1 MPDNDFPMGMT
12 EPYIPEVLPVLPLK
26 DTVIYP
32 HIIVPLL
39 ITREEYVKLID
50 DALTAD
56 RLVAAMASKEE
67 VETPEPSQIYDIGTA
82 AAIIRM
88 LKLPD
93 GSMQLFVQGVQRIRI
108 VEYVESQPYLK
119 AKVEKAQEI
128 IEESVELEGIARN
141 VLTQFKKMISLAPY
155 LPNEIFIAAMN
166 IAEPNNLADFIASN
180 INIDLEEKQE
190 LLEALD
196 VKDRLEKLTVFLNKE
211 IEILEIGS
219 KIQSEV
225 QTEMSKSQREYFLR
239 EQLKAIQKEL
249 GEVDER
255 TLEINEF
262 REKIEQSGMPEGA
275 RKEAEREMDR
285 LAKMPVAA
293 AEYTVARTYLEWLTS
308 LPWNLST
315 EDNLDIKRAR
325 KVLDEDHYDLDKVKD
340 RIVEYLAVRKLK
352 EDMKGPIFCFV
363 GPPGVGKT
371 SLGQSI
377 ARALGRKFVRISLGG
392 MHDEAEIRGHR
403 RTYIGALPGRI
414 VRGIQ
419 RAGSNNPVFMLDEV
433 DKIGA
438 DFRGDPAS
446 ALLEVLD
453 PEQNHSFSDH
463 YLDVDFDLSK
473 VMFITTANTPIPI
486 HPALLDRM
494 EVLELPG
501 YTEVEKVHIAL
512 DHLLPRQFEFHGLKK
527 SQIAISEGALSAII
541 RSYTR
546 EAGVRNLERE
556 IATVC
561 RKVAKDIASGKRR
574 SRKITEKDLHELLG
588 PSRFRFEVLEEADEV
603 GVATGLAWTEAGG
616 DVLFVESQV
625 MPGDGD
631 LILTGKL
638 GDVMQESAKA
648 ALTYCRSV
656 ADRYGVESGFFKNND
671 MHVHVPAGAIP
682 KDGPSAGVTIATALM
697 SSITQRKVRKEVG
710 MTGEITLRGK
720 VLPIGGLKEKVLAA
734 HRAGV
739 KKVIIPEENQ
749 KYLEEIPAFIR
760 RDLKFVP
767 VKHIEEVFKIALH
780 PDGKAS
786 GTKAAKTAA
795 AVAEKRPAVKKAS
808 KTSKPAAK
816 KAPKPAAKKASKT
829 SKPATKKASKTSKPA
844 AKKAPKPA
852 AKKASKTSKPAAK
865 KASKPAAKKAVARK
879 GRAAKKA

>member
-1 MPDNDFPMGMT
+1 MPDNDIALGMQ
-12 EPYIPEVLPVLPLK
+12 EPYIPDILPVLPLK
-26 DTVIYP
+26 ETVIYP

-56 RLVAAMASKEE
+56 RLVAAVASKEE
-67 VETPEPSQIYDIGTA
+67 VEAPEPEQVYNIGTA

-108 VEYVESQPYLK
+108 LEYVQRQPHLK
-119 AKVEKAQEI
+119 ARVEKVKEVV
-128 IEESVELEGIARN
+128 EESVELEGIARN
-141 VLTQFKKMISLAPY
+141 VLTQFKKMVFLAPY

-166 IAEPNNLADFIASN
+166 IGEPNNLADFIASN
-180 INIDLEEKQE
+180 INIEMEEKQE
-190 LLEALD
+190 LLETLD
-196 VKDRLEKLTVFLNKE
+196 VKERLEKLTVFLNKE

-219 KIQSEV
+219 RIQSEV

-255 TLEINEF
+255 TMEISEF
-262 REKIEQSGMPEGA
+262 REKMDEIGIPEAA
-275 RKEAEREMDR
+275 RKEAERELDR

-308 LPWNLST
+308 LPWNVST

-325 KVLDEDHYDLDKVKD
+325 QVLDEDHYDLDKVKD

-352 EDMKGPIFCFV
+352 EDMKGPILCFV

-377 ARALGRKFVRISLGG
+377 ARALGRNFVRISLGG

-414 VRGIQ
+414 IRGIQ

-501 YTEVEKVHIAL
+501 YTEVEKVHIAM
-512 DHLLPRQFEFHGLKK
+512 DHLLPRQFEAHGLKK
-527 SQIAISEGALSAII
+527 SQITITEEALRGII

-561 RKVAKDIASGKRR
+561 RKVATSIASGKRK
-574 SRKITEKDLHELLG
+574 SRKIGEKDLHELLG
-588 PSRFRFEVLEEADEV
+588 PSKFRFEVLEEDDEV

-625 MPGDGD
+625 MPGEGD

-656 ADRYGVESGFFKNND
+656 ADRYGVEPGFFRNND

-682 KDGPSAGVTIATALM
+682 KDGPSAGVTMATALM
-697 SSITQRKVRKEVG
+697 SSITGRKVRKEVG

-739 KKVIIPEENQ
+739 KRIIIPEENQ

-760 RDLKFVP
+760 KDLKFVP
-767 VKHIEEVFKIALH
+767 VKHIEEVLKVALH
-780 PDGKAS
+780 PDGKAP
-786 GTKAAKTAA
+786 
-795 AVAEKRPAVKKAS
+795 RPASAR
-808 KTSKPAAK
+808 PRAAK
-816 KAPKPAAKKASKT
+816 KPAK
-829 SKPATKKASKTSKPA
+829 
-844 AKKAPKPA
+844 
-852 AKKASKTSKPAAK
+852 KPAAK
-865 KASKPAAKKAVARK
+865 KASKPAVKKSAKAAVSK
-879 GRAAKKA
+879 AAKKASRPAAKKGSKPVSKARKASGKATGEA

>member
-1 MPDNDFPMGMT
+1 VPDNDFPMGMT
-12 EPYIPEVLPVLPLK
+12 EPYIPDILPVLPLK
-26 DTVIYP
+26 DSVIYP

-39 ITREEYVKLID
+39 IDREELVKLID

-56 RLVAAMASKEE
+56 RLVAAVASREE
-67 VETPEPSQIYDIGTA
+67 VDSPQPEQIYDIGTA

-108 VEYVESQPYLK
+108 AEYIQKEPYLT
-119 AKVEKAQEI
+119 AKVKKVKEK
-128 IEESVELEGIARN
+128 IEPTVELEGLARN
-141 VLTQFKKMISLAPY
+141 VLTQFKNMVSLAPY

-166 IAEPNNLADFIASN
+166 ISEPNNLADFIASN
-180 INIDLEEKQE
+180 INITLQEKQE
-190 LLEALD
+190 LLETLD

-211 IEILEIGS
+211 LEILEIGS
-219 KIQSEV
+219 KIQSQV

-239 EQLKAIQKEL
+239 EQMKAIQSEL

-255 TLEINEF
+255 TMEINEF
-262 REKIEQSGMPEGA
+262 REKMEEIGMPEEA
-275 RKEAEREMDR
+275 KKEAERELDR

-308 LPWNLST
+308 LPWSKGT

-325 KVLDEDHYDLDKVKD
+325 KILDEDHYDLDKVKE
-340 RIVEYLAVRKLK
+340 RILEYLAVRKLK
-352 EDMKGPIFCFV
+352 SDMKGPILCFV

-377 ARALGRKFVRISLGG
+377 ARALGRSFVRISLGG

-414 VRGIQ
+414 IQGI
-419 RAGSNNPVFMLDEV
+419 RKADSNNPVFMLDEV

-438 DFRGDPAS
+438 DFRGDPSA

-453 PEQNHSFSDH
+453 PEQNFSFSDH
-463 YLDVDFDLSK
+463 YLDVAFDLSK
-473 VMFITTANTPIPI
+473 VMFITTANTAIPVP
-486 HPALLDRM
+486 PALLDRM

-501 YTEVEKVHIAL
+501 YTEVEKQRIAE
-512 DHLLPRQFEFHGLKK
+512 DHLIPRQYEEHGLKK
-527 SQIAISEGALSAII
+527 SQLQISEDALRGII
-541 RSYTR
+541 RNYTR

-556 IATVC
+556 IASIC
-561 RKVAKDIASGKRR
+561 RKVAKDIAVGKRK

-588 PSRFRFEVLEEADEV
+588 PPRFRFEVLEEADEV

-625 MPGDGD
+625 MPGDGQ

-656 ADRYGVESGFFKNND
+656 SENYGVDPDFFKRND

-682 KDGPSAGVTIATALM
+682 KDGPSAGVTMATALM
-697 SSITQRKVRKEVG
+697 SSITGRKVRKEVG

-734 HRAGV
+734 HRSGV
-739 KKVIIPEENQ
+739 KKIILPDENQ

-760 RDLKFVP
+760 KDLKFIP
-767 VKHIEEVFKIALH
+767 VKHIEEVLKIALY
-780 PDGKAS
+780 PD
-786 GTKAAKTAA
+786 
-795 AVAEKRPAVKKAS
+795 S
-808 KTSKPAAK
+808 KTSQEKKKAPAAAKSKASLVIRGKGSPAAK
-816 KAPKPAAKKASKT
+816 KPTASAGKAEAVVKKSPTPAKS
-829 SKPATKKASKTSKPA
+829 
-844 AKKAPKPA
+844 
-852 AKKASKTSKPAAK
+852 
-865 KASKPAAKKAVARK
+865 K
-879 GRAAKKA
+879 GRAAAKKFSVPAGGKRSPASKGRGGTAAKKGGKATKYA

>member
-1 MPDNDFPMGMT
+1 MT
-12 EPYIPEVLPVLPLK
+12 EPYIPEILPVLPLK

-32 HIIVPLL
+32 HIIMPLL

-56 RLVAAMASKEE
+56 RLVAAMAAKED
-67 VETPEPSQIYDIGTA
+67 VETPGPEQIYHMGTA

-108 VEYVESQPYLK
+108 VDFVQTHPYMK
-119 AKVEKAQEI
+119 ARVEKVREVV
-128 IEESVELEGIARN
+128 EKSVEVEGLARN
-141 VLTQFKKMISLAPY
+141 ILAQFKKIVSMAPY

-166 IAEPNNLADFIASN
+166 ISEPHNLVDFIASN
-180 INIDLEEKQE
+180 INITLEEKQE
-190 LLEALD
+190 LLEAVN
-196 VKDRLEKLTVFLNKE
+196 VKERLEKLTYYLNKE

-219 KIQSEV
+219 KIQSQV

-255 TLEINEF
+255 TMEINEF
-262 REKIEQSGMPEGA
+262 REKIEQSGMPEEA
-275 RKEAEREMDR
+275 RKEAERELDR

-308 LPWNLST
+308 LPWNVST

-325 KVLDEDHYDLDKVKD
+325 KILDEDHYDLDKVKD
-340 RIVEYLAVRKLK
+340 RIIEYLAVRKLK
-352 EDMKGPIFCFV
+352 EDMKGPILCFV

-414 VRGIQ
+414 IQGI
-419 RAGSNNPVFMLDEV
+419 RKAGSNNPVFMLDEV
-433 DKIGA
+433 DKIGM
-438 DFRGDPAS
+438 DFRGDPAA

-453 PEQNHSFSDH
+453 PEQNYSFSDH
-463 YLDVDFDLSK
+463 YLDVPFDLSR
-473 VMFITTANTPIPI
+473 VMFITTANTVVPIP
-486 HPALLDRM
+486 PALLDRM

-501 YTEVEKVHIAL
+501 YTEVEKLHIAKE
-512 DHLLPRQFEFHGLKK
+512 HLIPRQLEEHGLKK
-527 SQIAISEGALSAII
+527 NQLTITDDALRAII
-541 RSYTR
+541 RGYTR

-556 IATVC
+556 IASIC
-561 RKVAKDIASGKRR
+561 RKVAKDIAVGKR
-574 SRKITEKDLHELLG
+574 KTKKVTEKDLHDLLG
-588 PSRFRFEVLEEADEV
+588 PVRFRFEVLEEEDEV
-603 GVATGLAWTEAGG
+603 GVATGLAWTESGG
-616 DVLFVESQV
+616 DVLFVECQV
-625 MPGDGD
+625 MPGSGE
-631 LILTGKL
+631 LVLTGKL

-656 ADRYGVESGFFKNND
+656 AERYGVDPEFFKKHD
-671 MHVHVPAGAIP
+671 LHIHVPAGAIP
-682 KDGPSAGVTIATALM
+682 KDGPSAGVTMATALI
-697 SSITQRKVRKEVG
+697 SAVTGRKVRKDVG

-734 HRAGV
+734 HRSGV
-739 KKVIIPEENQ
+739 KTVVIPEENQ
-749 KYLEEIPAFIR
+749 KYLEEIPDFIR
-760 RDLKFVP
+760 KDLKFVP
-767 VKHIEEVFKIALH
+767 VTNIEEVFKVALY

-786 GTKAAKTAA
+786 SRFGEEVSGKA
-795 AVAEKRPAVKKAS
+795 
-808 KTSKPAAK
+808 TSEGGKE
-816 KAPKPAAKKASKT
+816 
-829 SKPATKKASKTSKPA
+829 
-844 AKKAPKPA
+844 
-852 AKKASKTSKPAAK
+852 
-865 KASKPAAKKAVARK
+865 KAVARSCSSGK
-879 GRAAKKA
+879 NTRRGDSASASRAAKGNARGKASRAGKKTS

>member
-1 MPDNDFPMGMT
+1 MPDNDVPMAS
-12 EPYIPEVLPVLPLK
+12 ENYIPEVLPVLPLK

-50 DALTAD
+50 DALSAD
-56 RLVAAMASKEE
+56 RLVAAVASKEE
-67 VETPEPSQIYDIGTA
+67 VETPEPEQLYDIGTA

-108 VEYVESQPYLK
+108 VEYVERQPYLK
-119 AKVEKAQEI
+119 ARVEKVEEV

-141 VLTQFKKMISLAPY
+141 VLTQFKKMVSLAPY
-155 LPNEIFIAAMN
+155 LPSEIFIAAMN
-166 IAEPNNLADFIASN
+166 IGEPNNLADFIASN
-180 INIDLEEKQE
+180 VNIDIQEKQE
-190 LLEALD
+190 LLESLD
-196 VKDRLEKLTVFLNKE
+196 VRERLEKLTVFLNKE

-219 KIQSEV
+219 RIQSEV

-255 TLEINEF
+255 AMEINEF
-262 REKIEQSGMPEGA
+262 REKMDESGMPEGA
-275 RKEAEREMDR
+275 RKEAERELDR

-308 LPWNLST
+308 LPWNTST

-325 KVLDEDHYDLDKVKD
+325 QVLDEDHYDLEKVKD

-352 EDMKGPIFCFV
+352 EDMKGPILCFV

-403 RTYIGALPGRI
+403 RTYVGALPGRI
-414 VRGIQ
+414 IQ
-419 RAGSNNPVFMLDEV
+419 SIRRAGSNNPVFILDEV

-473 VMFITTANTPIPI
+473 VMFITTANTPVPI

-501 YTEVEKVHIAL
+501 YTEVEKAHIAV
-512 DHLLPRQFEFHGLKK
+512 DHLLPRQFELHGLKK
-527 SQIAISEGALSAII
+527 SQIAIRDDALRAII
-541 RSYTR
+541 RNYTR

-561 RKVAKDIASGKRR
+561 RKVAKDIATGKRK
-574 SRKITEKDLHELLG
+574 SRKVSEIDLHELLG

-616 DVLFVESQV
+616 DVLFVECQV
-625 MPGDGD
+625 MPGDGN

-656 ADRYGVESGFFKNND
+656 SDRYGVEADFFRNHD

-682 KDGPSAGVTIATALM
+682 KDGPSAGVTMATALM
-697 SSITQRKVRKEVG
+697 SSITGRKVRKEVG

-734 HRAGV
+734 HRSGV
-739 KKVIIPEENQ
+739 KKVIIPDENR

-760 RDLKFVP
+760 KDLKFVP
-767 VKHIEEVFKIALH
+767 VKHIEEVLKIALH
-780 PDGKAS
+780 PEEKA
-786 GTKAAKTAA
+786 TRARAAKPHTAVARKRA
-795 AVAEKRPAVKKAS
+795 AVKPPAPAAKKPAKSAAKPAVKR
-808 KTSKPAAK
+808 TSKPAAK
-816 KAPKPAAKKASKT
+816 KAGKAFARTAVKSEAKKASRPAAKKPAAKKSPST
-829 SKPATKKASKTSKPA
+829 RGRGKASG
-844 AKKAPKPA
+844 KA
-852 AKKASKTSKPAAK
+852 
-865 KASKPAAKKAVARK
+865 
-879 GRAAKKA
+879 

>member
-1 MPDNDFPMGMT
+1 MGMT
-12 EPYIPEVLPVLPLK
+12 EPYIPEILPVLPLK

-39 ITREEYVKLID
+39 ITREEFVKLVD

-56 RLVAAMASKEE
+56 RLVAAVASREE
-67 VETPEPSQIYDIGTA
+67 VEVPEPEQLHDIGTA

-93 GSMQLFVQGVQRIRI
+93 GSMQLFVQGVQRIR
-108 VEYVESQPYLK
+108 VQEYVERQPYLK
-119 AKVEKAQEI
+119 ARVEKVKEVV
-128 IEESVELEGIARN
+128 EESVELEGLARN
-141 VLTQFKKMISLAPY
+141 VLTQFKNMVSLAPY

-166 IAEPNNLADFIASN
+166 ISEPNNLADFIASN
-180 INIDLEEKQE
+180 INIELEEKQE
-190 LLEALD
+190 LLEALN

-219 KIQSEV
+219 RIQSEV

-255 TLEINEF
+255 TMEINEF
-262 REKIEQSGMPEGA
+262 REKMDEIGMPEAA
-275 RKEAEREMDR
+275 RKEAERELDR

-308 LPWNLST
+308 LPWNVST
-315 EDNLDIKRAR
+315 DDNLDIKRAR
-325 KVLDEDHYDLDKVKD
+325 QVLDEDHYDLDKVKD

-352 EDMKGPIFCFV
+352 EDMKGPILCFV

-414 VRGIQ
+414 IRGIQ

-501 YTEVEKVHIAL
+501 YTEVEKVHIAT
-512 DHLLPRQFEFHGLKK
+512 DHLLPRQFEAHGLKK
-527 SQIAISEGALSAII
+527 SQITITEEALRGII
-541 RSYTR
+541 RNYTR

-561 RKVAKDIASGKRR
+561 RKVARDIAAGKRK
-574 SRKITEKDLHELLG
+574 SRKIGEKDLHELLG
-588 PSRFRFEVLEEADEV
+588 PSKFRFEVLEEDDEV

-616 DVLFVESQV
+616 DVLFVEAQV
-625 MPGDGD
+625 MPGEGD

-656 ADRYGVESGFFKNND
+656 ADRYGVEADFFKNND

-682 KDGPSAGVTIATALM
+682 KDGPSAGVTMATALM
-697 SSITQRKVRKEVG
+697 SSITRRKVRKEVG

-739 KKVIIPEENQ
+739 KKIIIPEENQ
-749 KYLEEIPAFIR
+749 KYLEEIPVFIR
-760 RDLKFVP
+760 KDLKFVP
-767 VKHIEEVFKIALH
+767 VKHIEEVLKVALH
-780 PDGKAS
+780 PEGKAR
-786 GTKAAKTAA
+786 GARRERPAAAKAPAKKAAKKPAARKAAKKTAA
-795 AVAEKRPAVKKAS
+795 
-808 KTSKPAAK
+808 PAAK
-816 KAPKPAAKKASKT
+816 KAAKKAPAPAAKKASK
-829 SKPATKKASKTSKPA
+829 PATKNAGKKTSG
-844 AKKAPKPA
+844 
-852 AKKASKTSKPAAK
+852 PAAK
-865 KASKPAAKKAVARK
+865 KASKPAAKRP
-879 GRAAKKA
+879 AKKR

>member
-1 MPDNDFPMGMT
+1 MPDNDFPMGMAET
-12 EPYIPEVLPVLPLK
+12 YIPEVLPVLPLK
-26 DTVIYP
+26 ETVIYP

-39 ITREEYVKLID
+39 IAREEYVKLID

-56 RLVAAMASKEE
+56 RLVAAVASREE
-67 VETPEPSQIYDIGTA
+67 VETPEPKQLYDIGTA

-108 VEYVESQPYLK
+108 KEYVEKQPYLK
-119 AKVEKAQEI
+119 AKVEKIKEVV
-128 IEESVELEGIARN
+128 EESVELEGLARN
-141 VLTQFKKMISLAPY
+141 VLTQFKNMVSLAPY
-155 LPNEIFIAAMN
+155 LPNEIVVAAMN
-166 IAEPNNLADFIASN
+166 IGEPNNLADFIASN
-180 INIDLEEKQE
+180 INIDQQEKQE

-196 VKDRLEKLTVFLNKE
+196 VRERLEKLTIFLNKE

-219 KIQSEV
+219 RIQSEV

-262 REKIEQSGMPEGA
+262 REKMDESGMPDSA
-275 RKEAEREMDR
+275 RKEAERELDR

-315 EDNLDIKRAR
+315 EDNLDIKRAC
-325 KVLDEDHYDLDKVKD
+325 KILDEDHYDLEKVKD
-340 RIVEYLAVRKLK
+340 RVVEYLAVRKLK
-352 EDMKGPIFCFV
+352 ENMKGPILCFV

-414 VRGIQ
+414 IRGIQ

-473 VMFITTANTPIPI
+473 VMFITTANTPVPI

-494 EVLELPG
+494 EVLELLG
-501 YTEVEKVHIAL
+501 YTEVEKVHIAI
-512 DHLLPRQFEFHGLKK
+512 DHLLPRQFEAHGLKK
-527 SQIAISEGALSAII
+527 SQIAIGEEALRAII
-541 RSYTR
+541 RNYTR

-556 IATVC
+556 IAAVC
-561 RKVAKDIASGKRR
+561 RKVAKDIATGKRK
-574 SRKITEKDLHELLG
+574 SRKIKERDLHELLG
-588 PSRFRFEVLEEADEV
+588 PSRYRFEVLEEDDEV

-638 GDVMQESAKA
+638 GEVMQESAKA

-656 ADRYGVESGFFKNND
+656 ADRYGVEADFFKKND

-682 KDGPSAGVTIATALM
+682 KDGPSAGVTMATALM
-697 SSITQRKVRKEVG
+697 SSITRRKVYKEVG

-734 HRAGV
+734 HRSGV
-739 KKVIIPEENQ
+739 KTLVIPEENK

-760 RDLKFVP
+760 KDLKFIT
-767 VKHIEEVFKIALH
+767 VKHIEEVLKIALY
-780 PDGKAS
+780 PDGKAPRVKAKAAPAAGKS
-786 GTKAAKTAA
+786 RKPAKAKSLAARKPAKSAKAKKPTGSKAAK
-795 AVAEKRPAVKKAS
+795 KS
-808 KTSKPAAK
+808 SAK
-816 KAPKPAAKKASKT
+816 
-829 SKPATKKASKTSKPA
+829 KPATKKKGAPAKGKTAKT
-844 AKKAPKPA
+844 AKKVSSS
-852 AKKASKTSKPAAK
+852 KKA
-865 KASKPAAKKAVARK
+865 
-879 GRAAKKA
+879 

>member
-1 MPDNDFPMGMT
+1 MPDSDFPMGMT
-12 EPYIPEVLPVLPLK
+12 EPYIPEILPVLPLK

-39 ITREEYVKLID
+39 ITREELVQLID

-56 RLVAAMASKEE
+56 RLVAAVASKEE
-67 VETPEPSQIYDIGTA
+67 VESPEPEQIYDIGTA

-88 LKLPD
+88 LKMPD

-108 VEYVESQPYLK
+108 VEYVEKEPYLK
-119 AKVEKAQEI
+119 AKVEKVKEN
-128 IEESVELEGIARN
+128 IEETVEVEGLARN
-141 VLTQFKKMISLAPY
+141 VLAQFKKMVSLAPY
-155 LPNEIFIAAMN
+155 LPNEIFVAAMN
-166 IAEPNNLADFIASN
+166 INEPNNLADFIASN
-180 INIDLEEKQE
+180 INITLEEKQE

-196 VKDRLEKLTVFLNKE
+196 VKDRLEKLTLFLNKE
-211 IEILEIGS
+211 LEILEIGS
-219 KIQSEV
+219 RIQSEV
-225 QTEMSKSQREYFLR
+225 QTEMTKSQREYFLR

-255 TLEINEF
+255 TMEINEF
-262 REKIEQSGMPEGA
+262 REKIEQSGMPEEA
-275 RKEAEREMDR
+275 VKEAERELDR

-325 KVLDEDHYDLDKVKD
+325 EVLDEDHYDLDKVKD
-340 RIVEYLAVRKLK
+340 RIIEYLAVRKLK
-352 EDMKGPIFCFV
+352 EDMKGPILCFV

-414 VRGIQ
+414 IQGI
-419 RAGSNNPVFMLDEV
+419 RKAGSNNPVFMLDEV

-438 DFRGDPAS
+438 DFRGDPAA

-453 PEQNHSFSDH
+453 PEQNHTFSDH
-463 YLDVDFDLSK
+463 YLDVPFDLSK
-473 VMFITTANTPIPI
+473 VMFITTANTPIPV

-512 DHLLPRQFEFHGLKK
+512 DHLIPRQLEEHGLKK
-527 SQIAISEGALSAII
+527 SQLQFSEEALRGII
-541 RSYTR
+541 RGYTR

-556 IATVC
+556 IASIC
-561 RKVAKDIASGKRR
+561 RKIAKDIATGKRKSKKVNER
-574 SRKITEKDLHELLG
+574 DLHGLLG
-588 PSRFRFEVLEEADEV
+588 PSKFRFEVLEEEDEV
-603 GVATGLAWTEAGG
+603 GVATGLAWTESGG

-625 MPGDGD
+625 MHGEGD

-648 ALTYCRSV
+648 ALTYCRSI
-656 ADRYGVESGFFKNND
+656 ADRYGVEPDFFKNND

-682 KDGPSAGVTIATALM
+682 KDGPSAGVTMATALM
-697 SSITQRKVRKEVG
+697 SSIIQRKVRKEVG

-734 HRAGV
+734 HRSGV
-739 KKVIIPEENQ
+739 KTVIIPEDNE
-749 KYLEEIPAFIR
+749 KYLEEIPDFIR
-760 RDLKFVP
+760 KDLEFVP
-767 VKHIEEVFKIALH
+767 VKHVDEVLEIALY
-780 PDGKAS
+780 PDGKEAKKPAK
-786 GTKAAKTAA
+786 KAASTK
-795 AVAEKRPAVKKAS
+795 S
-808 KTSKPAAK
+808 KSKVAAK
-816 KAPKPAAKKASKT
+816 KKGKSAKS
-829 SKPATKKASKTSKPA
+829 S
-844 AKKAPKPA
+844 
-852 AKKASKTSKPAAK
+852 
-865 KASKPAAKKAVARK
+865 R
-879 GRAAKKA
+879 

>member
-1 MPDNDFPMGMT
+1 MPDNDIALGMQ
-12 EPYIPEVLPVLPLK
+12 EPYIPDILPVLPLK
-26 DTVIYP
+26 ETVIYP

-56 RLVAAMASKEE
+56 RLVAAVASKEE
-67 VETPEPSQIYDIGTA
+67 VEAPEPEQVYNIGTA

-108 VEYVESQPYLK
+108 LEYVQRQPHLK
-119 AKVEKAQEI
+119 ARVEKVKEVV
-128 IEESVELEGIARN
+128 EESVELEGIARN
-141 VLTQFKKMISLAPY
+141 VLTQFKKMVFLAPY

-166 IAEPNNLADFIASN
+166 IGEPNNLADFIASN
-180 INIDLEEKQE
+180 INIEMEEKQE
-190 LLEALD
+190 LLETLD
-196 VKDRLEKLTVFLNKE
+196 VKERLEKLTVFLNKE

-219 KIQSEV
+219 RIQSEV

-255 TLEINEF
+255 TMEISEF
-262 REKIEQSGMPEGA
+262 REKMDEIGIPEAA
-275 RKEAEREMDR
+275 RKEAERELDR

-308 LPWNLST
+308 LPWNVST

-325 KVLDEDHYDLDKVKD
+325 QVLDEDHYDLDKVKD

-352 EDMKGPIFCFV
+352 EDMKGPILCFV

-377 ARALGRKFVRISLGG
+377 ARALGRNFVRISLGG

-414 VRGIQ
+414 IRGIQ

-501 YTEVEKVHIAL
+501 YTEVEKVHIAM
-512 DHLLPRQFEFHGLKK
+512 DHLLPRQFEAHGLKK
-527 SQIAISEGALSAII
+527 SQITITEEALRGII

-561 RKVAKDIASGKRR
+561 RKVATSIASGKRK
-574 SRKITEKDLHELLG
+574 SRKIGEKDLHELLG
-588 PSRFRFEVLEEADEV
+588 PSKFRFEVLEEDDEV

-625 MPGDGD
+625 MPGEGD

-656 ADRYGVESGFFKNND
+656 ADRYGVEPGFFRNND

-682 KDGPSAGVTIATALM
+682 KDGPSAGVTMATALM
-697 SSITQRKVRKEVG
+697 SSITGRKVRKEVG

-739 KKVIIPEENQ
+739 KRIIIPEENQ

-760 RDLKFVP
+760 KDLKFVP
-767 VKHIEEVFKIALH
+767 VKHIEEVLKVALH
-780 PDGKAS
+780 PDGKAP
-786 GTKAAKTAA
+786 
-795 AVAEKRPAVKKAS
+795 RPASAR
-808 KTSKPAAK
+808 PRAAK
-816 KAPKPAAKKASKT
+816 KPAK
-829 SKPATKKASKTSKPA
+829 
-844 AKKAPKPA
+844 
-852 AKKASKTSKPAAK
+852 KPAAK
-865 KASKPAAKKAVARK
+865 KASKPAVKKSAKAAVSK
-879 GRAAKKA
+879 AAKKASRPAAKKGSKPASKARKASGKATGEA

>member
-1 MPDNDFPMGMT
+1 MGMA

-39 ITREEYVKLID
+39 ITREEYVRLID

-56 RLVAAMASKEE
+56 RLVAAVASREE
-67 VETPEPSQIYDIGTA
+67 VETPQPEQIYDIGTA

-93 GSMQLFVQGVQRIRI
+93 GSMQLFVQGVQRIRL
-108 VEYVESQPYLK
+108 VEYVQRQPYLK
-119 AKVEKAQEI
+119 ARVEKVREV
-128 IEESVELEGIARN
+128 IEESVELEGLARN
-141 VLTQFKKMISLAPY
+141 VLTQFKKMVSLAPY

-166 IAEPNNLADFIASN
+166 IGEPNNLADFIASN
-180 INIDLEEKQE
+180 INISLEEKQE

-196 VKDRLEKLTVFLNKE
+196 VKVRLEKLTVFLNKE

-249 GEVDER
+249 GEFDER
-255 TLEINEF
+255 TMEINEF
-262 REKIEQSGMPEGA
+262 REKIEQSGMPEAA
-275 RKEAEREMDR
+275 RKEAERELDR
-285 LAKMPVAA
+285 LSKMPVAA

-308 LPWNLST
+308 LPWNVST

-325 KVLDEDHYDLDKVKD
+325 QVLDEDHYDLDKVKD
-340 RIVEYLAVRKLK
+340 RIIEYLAVRKLK
-352 EDMKGPIFCFV
+352 EDMKGPILCFV

-414 VRGIQ
+414 IRGIQ

-501 YTEVEKVHIAL
+501 YTEVEKLHIAK
-512 DHLLPRQFEFHGLKK
+512 DHLLPRQLEAHGLKK
-527 SQIAISEGALSAII
+527 SQITVTEEALRAVI
-541 RSYTR
+541 RNYTR

-556 IATVC
+556 IAAIC
-561 RKVAKDIASGKRR
+561 RKVAREVAEKGKDHKVRVTSQSVPQYLGVPKYRYGK
-574 SRKITEKDLHELLG
+574 TEEKDEIGL
-588 PSRFRFEVLEEADEV
+588 
-603 GVATGLAWTEAGG
+603 TNGLAWTEFGG
-616 DVLFVESQV
+616 ELLQIEVVVL
-625 MPGDGD
+625 PGRGKL
-631 LILTGKL
+631 LITGKL
-638 GDVMQESAKA
+638 GEVMQESAQA
-648 ALTYCRSV
+648 ALSYVRSV
-656 ADRYGVESGFFKNND
+656 AESLGLARDFYRKID
-671 MHVHVPAGAIP
+671 LHIHVPEGAIP
-682 KDGPSAGVTIATALM
+682 KDGPSAGITMATSIVSALLQ
-697 SSITQRKVRKEVG
+697 IPVKRDVA
-710 MTGEITLRGK
+710 MTGEITLRGR
-720 VLPIGGLKEKVLAA
+720 VLPIGGLKEKIIAA
-734 HRAGV
+734 HRHQM
-739 KKVIIPEENQ
+739 KLVIIPRDNE
-749 KYLEEIPAFIR
+749 KDIKEIPARI
-760 RDLKFVP
+760 LKAVELVP
-767 VKHIEEVFKIALH
+767 VDHMDEVLKLALVLDD
-780 PDGKAS
+780 P
-786 GTKAAKTAA
+786 
-795 AVAEKRPAVKKAS
+795 ERLF
-808 KTSKPAAK
+808 KPAPPPV
-816 KAPKPAAKKASKT
+816 APEPAFLPPPEIPEIQAH
-829 SKPATKKASKTSKPA
+829 
-844 AKKAPKPA
+844 
-852 AKKASKTSKPAAK
+852 
-865 KASKPAAKKAVARK
+865 
-879 GRAAKKA
+879 

>member
-1 MPDNDFPMGMT
+1 MPDNDIALGMQ
-12 EPYIPEVLPVLPLK
+12 EPYIPDILPVLPLK
-26 DTVIYP
+26 ETVIYP

-56 RLVAAMASKEE
+56 RLVAAVASKEE
-67 VETPEPSQIYDIGTA
+67 VEAPEPEQVYNIGTA

-108 VEYVESQPYLK
+108 LEYVQRQPHLK
-119 AKVEKAQEI
+119 ARVEKVKEVV
-128 IEESVELEGIARN
+128 EESVELEGIARN
-141 VLTQFKKMISLAPY
+141 VLTQFKKMVSLAPY

-166 IAEPNNLADFIASN
+166 IGEPNNLADFIASN
-180 INIDLEEKQE
+180 INIEMEEKQE
-190 LLEALD
+190 LLETLD
-196 VKDRLEKLTVFLNKE
+196 VKERLEKLTVFLNKE

-219 KIQSEV
+219 RIQSEV

-255 TLEINEF
+255 TMEISEF
-262 REKIEQSGMPEGA
+262 REKMDEIGIPEAA
-275 RKEAEREMDR
+275 RKEAERELDR

-308 LPWNLST
+308 LPWNVST

-325 KVLDEDHYDLDKVKD
+325 QVLDEDHYDLDKVKD

-352 EDMKGPIFCFV
+352 EDMKGPILCFV

-377 ARALGRKFVRISLGG
+377 ARALGRNFVRISLGG

-414 VRGIQ
+414 IRGIQ

-501 YTEVEKVHIAL
+501 YTEVEKVHIAM
-512 DHLLPRQFEFHGLKK
+512 DHLLPRQFEAHGLKK
-527 SQIAISEGALSAII
+527 SQITITEEALRGII

-561 RKVAKDIASGKRR
+561 RKVATSIASGKRK
-574 SRKITEKDLHELLG
+574 SRKIGEKDLHELLG
-588 PSRFRFEVLEEADEV
+588 PSKFRFEVLEEDDEV

-625 MPGDGD
+625 MPGEGD

-656 ADRYGVESGFFKNND
+656 ADRYGVEPGFFRNND

-682 KDGPSAGVTIATALM
+682 KDGPSAGVTMATALM
-697 SSITQRKVRKEVG
+697 SSITGRKVRKEVG

-739 KKVIIPEENQ
+739 KRIIIPEENQ

-760 RDLKFVP
+760 KDLKFVP
-767 VKHIEEVFKIALH
+767 VKHIEEVLKVALH
-780 PDGKAS
+780 PDGKAP
-786 GTKAAKTAA
+786 
-795 AVAEKRPAVKKAS
+795 RPASAR
-808 KTSKPAAK
+808 PRAAK
-816 KAPKPAAKKASKT
+816 KPAK
-829 SKPATKKASKTSKPA
+829 
-844 AKKAPKPA
+844 
-852 AKKASKTSKPAAK
+852 KPAAK
-865 KASKPAAKKAVARK
+865 KASKPAVKKSAKAAVSK
-879 GRAAKKA
+879 AAKKASRPAAKKGSKPVSKARKASGKATGEA